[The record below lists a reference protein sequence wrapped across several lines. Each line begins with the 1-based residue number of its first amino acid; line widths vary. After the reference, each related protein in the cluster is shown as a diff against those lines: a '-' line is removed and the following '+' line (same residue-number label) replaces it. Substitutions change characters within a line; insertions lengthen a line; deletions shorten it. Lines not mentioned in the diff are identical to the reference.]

1 MIIKNIRIEN
11 FRSLYGEH
19 YFNFEELEG
28 LVKLSG
34 PIGSGKTSLGEAI
47 IYGLYGSV
55 KTHKNPSLIS
65 WNTNSCCVEINLTS
79 KGKEINIVRDIK
91 KPLEVKIDGNT
102 LSASSKRDT
111 QQILE
116 EEVYDVPKLAI
127 ERMCIISFN
136 QFNSLASMNPGQ
148 TKEFLD
154 NIFGFKTFTEYN
166 NVIVDEKKTQMNESD
181 RLNTILSETKSQ
193 IEYLNKKKED
203 QKSKLEESIDIEKCN
218 KDREALIEEGKK
230 VKKERTEKDTEYHT
244 KDREYFAKM
253 SEVITLGKQEKEW
266 YNKFSSG
273 KCPTCGNDID
283 KDKISESKQRMMN
296 YASQYK
302 ELEQKRKDLEA
313 QYTPIIKEYDEK
325 ISDIKEKI
333 SKIDHEIKLYNN
345 NLKLVSEN
353 YDNLIK
359 DNEEKIKELEK
370 QISTVD
376 IEIGEWNEM
385 NELFSKTLRYNL
397 LNSLIP
403 QINQSIQYYINKLE
417 LDYSVSFDQEFKSKI
432 MIEGNEKS
440 ISYSDLSTGQKKSI
454 DVAII
459 FGIIQNIIANVNF
472 NIFFLDELFSNM
484 DTDARNNM
492 LALLKE
498 SVLAEDRTIFVINHS
513 EMADDYF
520 NHKIRVKLER
530 KKIPAK
536 KGEYN
541 IVKCSKYEK
550 MF

>member
-1 MIIKNIRIEN
+1 MIIKNIKVTN

-91 KPLEVKIDGNT
+91 KPLEVKIDGKT

-253 SEVITLGKQEKEW
+253 SEVMTLGKQEKEW

-313 QYTPIIKEYDEK
+313 KYTPIIKEFDEQ

>member
-91 KPLEVKIDGNT
+91 KPLEVKIDGKT

-253 SEVITLGKQEKEW
+253 SEVMTLGKQEKEW

-302 ELEQKRKDLEA
+302 ELEQKRKDLEV

>member
-1 MIIKNIRIEN
+1 MIIRNIRIEN

-79 KGKEINIVRDIK
+79 KGKEINIIRDVK
-91 KPLEVKIDGNT
+91 KPLEVKIDGKI

-116 EEVYDVPKLAI
+116 EEIYDVPKLAI

-230 VKKERTEKDTEYHT
+230 VKKERTEKDNEYHI

-253 SEVITLGKQEKEW
+253 SEVMTLGKQEKEW

-283 KDKISESKQRMMN
+283 KDKIAESKQRMMD
-296 YASQYK
+296 YASKYK

-313 QYTPIIKEYDEK
+313 KYTPIIKEFDEK
-325 ISDIKEKI
+325 ISNIKDEI

-359 DNEEKIKELEK
+359 DNENKIKELEK

>member
-91 KPLEVKIDGNT
+91 KPLEVKIDGKT

-253 SEVITLGKQEKEW
+253 SEVMTLGKQEKEW

-296 YASQYK
+296 YASEYK

-313 QYTPIIKEYDEK
+313 KYTPIIKEFDEQ

-520 NHKIRVKLER
+520 NHKIRVKLDR